1 MTSFI
6 AANLIDVVIA
16 VIIDLILGDP
26 YWLPHPVIFIGKL
39 IKLIENKA
47 RAAAKSNKGLKYAG
61 GIMVIVVAVVC
72 FILPAILL
80 YCTWSVKPLF
90 HIVNISILW
99 TTIAAKC
106 LKDESMKVYYALEK
120 LDISL
125 ARKYTSYI
133 VGRDTKNLEDKEI
146 IRATVETVAE
156 NTSDGVIAPLFYGI
170 IGASPLAMMYKGI
183 NTMDSMVG
191 YINEPYTYIGFF
203 PAKTDDVFN
212 YIPARITGLIMCI
225 TAPIFRV
232 SILKSFKIMIR
243 DRKNHKSPNCAYP
256 EAATAAIL
264 KVQLGGNNVYFGKVM
279 DKPTIGDKL
288 RELNKEDIA
297 SANKI
302 MFFTEFIFIAMAAV
316 LIIYFRARRMF

>member
-1 MTSFI
+1 MNSFLG
-6 AANLIDVVIA
+6 ANLADVIIA

-47 RAAAKSNKGLKYAG
+47 RAIAKNSKDLKFLG
-61 GIMVIVVAVVC
+61 GIMVILVALIC
-72 FILPAILL
+72 FILPLGLL
-80 YCTWSVKPLF
+80 YFTWSIKPLF
-90 HIVNISILW
+90 HIVNIILLW

-120 LDISL
+120 KDIGL

-133 VGRDTKNLEDKEI
+133 VGRDTKNLEEKEL
-146 IRATVETVAE
+146 IRAAVETVAE

-170 IGASPLAMMYKGI
+170 IGGAPLAMMYKGI

-212 YIPARITGLIMCI
+212 FIPARLTGFFMCI
-225 TAPIFRV
+225 TAPLFRA
-232 SILKSFKIMIR
+232 SILKSIKIMLR

-256 EAATAAIL
+256 EAAAAAIL
-264 KVQLGGNNVYFGKVM
+264 KIQLGGSNVYFGEVM

-288 RELNKEDIA
+288 EELSNEDIA

-302 MFFTEFIFIAMAAV
+302 MFLTEFIFVAAAV
-316 LIIYFRARRMF
+316 TLMIAGFN